1 MRSPASS
8 ETAPTTPSAT
18 RTSSNDAPVFRIPEE
33 QERYEYGSPEHEAL
47 GDISA
52 RISEGL
58 EERQAFR
65 DEAANR
71 ASQLLDQWSKMQ
83 EEYYRAFNEVY
94 GVG

>member
-1 MRSPASS
+1 M
-8 ETAPTTPSAT
+8 
-18 RTSSNDAPVFRIPEE
+18 FRIPEE
-33 QERYEYGSPEHEAL
+33 QEKYEYGSPEYEAL
-47 GDISA
+47 QDIST

-58 EERQAFR
+58 EERQASR
-65 DEAANR
+65 DEAADR